1 MGRHVI
7 DPARCKSHVEV
18 RVRFGETDL
27 MGIVHHASYLSYFE
41 AARVAWLRRRGVTYK
56 TWTERGWHLPVVEAN
71 LRYRAPAKFEDVLTV
86 EVALSEMRSHSLRFT
101 YKVTRVD
108 GSAEGGTSPTAKVDL
123 LADGETRLACV
134 DGNHQLMKL
143 PDALAVVLL
152 RAESHTAH
160 DAVC

>member
-7 DPARCKSHVEV
+7 DPSRSTSHVEI

-56 TWTERGWHLPVVEAN
+56 TWAERGWHLPVVEAS

-86 EVALSEMRSHSLRFT
+86 EVDLSEIRSHSLRFGS
-101 YKVTRVD
+101 KVARDVD
-108 GSAEGGTSPTAKVDL
+108 GSAAGGTTRAEKML
-123 LADGETRLACV
+123 LAEGETRLACV
-134 DGNHQLMKL
+134 DGTHQLLKL
-143 PDALAVVLL
+143 PDALVDVLL
-152 RAESHTAH
+152 RAESHTPH

>member
-1 MGRHVI
+1 MGRYVI
-7 DPARCKSHVEV
+7 DPARSKSHVEV

-56 TWTERGWHLPVVEAN
+56 TWTERGWHLPVVEAH

-101 YKVTRVD
+101 YKVTRE
-108 GSAEGGTSPTAKVDL
+108 SDL
-123 LADGETRLACV
+123 LAEGETRLACV
-134 DGNHQLMKL
+134 DASHQLMKL

-152 RAESHTAH
+152 RAESHTPH

>member
-1 MGRHVI
+1 MRHVI
-7 DPARCKSHVEV
+7 DKSRATSVVEV

-56 TWTERGWHLPVVEAN
+56 TWTERGWHLPVVEAHV
-71 LRYRAPAKFEDVLTV
+71 RYRAPAYFEDVLRVAV
-86 EVALSEMRSHSLRFT
+86 ELSEIRSHSIRFV
-101 YKVTRVD
+101 YRVRR
-108 GSAEGGTSPTAKVDL
+108 GEEH

-134 DGNHQLMKL
+134 DGAHELLRL
-143 PDALAVVLL
+143 PEPLLEVLL
-152 RAESHTAH
+152 RDESREAG

>member
-7 DPARCKSHVEV
+7 DPARSKSHVEI

-56 TWTERGWHLPVVEAN
+56 TWTERGWHLPVVEAH

-86 EVALSEMRSHSLRFT
+86 EVELSEMRSHSLRFT
-101 YKVTRVD
+101 YKVTRD
-108 GSAEGGTSPTAKVDL
+108 GEL
-123 LADGETRLACV
+123 LAEGETRLACV
-134 DGNHQLMKL
+134 DANHELLQM

-152 RAESHTAH
+152 RGESHTPH

>member
-1 MGRHVI
+1 MARHVL
-7 DPARCKSHVEV
+7 DPARSKSHVEV

-56 TWTERGWHLPVVEAN
+56 TWAERGWHLPVVEAS
-71 LRYRAPAKFEDVLTV
+71 LRSRAPAKFEDVLTV
-86 EVALSEMRSHSLRFT
+86 EVELSEMRSHSIRFT
-101 YKVTRVD
+101 YKVTRD
-108 GSAEGGTSPTAKVDL
+108 AEL

-134 DGNHQLMKL
+134 DASHKLLKL
-143 PDALAVVLL
+143 PDALVDVLL
-152 RAESHTAH
+152 RAESHTPH

>member
-1 MGRHVI
+1 MARQVL
-7 DPARCKSHVEV
+7 DPARSKSHVEI

-56 TWTERGWHLPVVEAN
+56 TWAERGWHLPVVEAQ

-86 EVALSEMRSHSLRFT
+86 EVDLSEVRSHSLRFT
-101 YKVTRVD
+101 YKVTRDVD
-108 GSAEGGTSPTAKVDL
+108 GSAEAGTSRTAKML
-123 LADGETRLACV
+123 LAEGETRLACV
-134 DGNHQLMKL
+134 DASHQLLQL
-143 PDALAVVLL
+143 PDALVEVLL
-152 RAESHTAH
+152 RAESHTPH

>member
-7 DPARCKSHVEV
+7 DPAHSKSHVEI

-56 TWTERGWHLPVVEAN
+56 TWAERGWHLPVVEAN

-86 EVALSEMRSHSLRFT
+86 EVELSEIRSHSLRFT
-101 YKVTRVD
+101 YKVTRD
-108 GSAEGGTSPTAKVDL
+108 ADL
-123 LADGETRLACV
+123 LAEGETRLACV
-134 DGNHQLMKL
+134 DGKHELLKL
-143 PDALAVVLL
+143 PDALVEVLV
-152 RAESHTAH
+152 RAESHTPH

>member
-1 MGRHVI
+1 MRHVI
-7 DPARCKSHVEV
+7 DPARAVSHVEV

-71 LRYRAPAKFEDVLTV
+71 VRYRAPALFEDILSVAV
-86 EVALSEMRSHSLRFT
+86 ELGDLRSHSLRFA
-101 YKVTRVD
+101 YRVTRD
-108 GSAEGGTSPTAKVDL
+108 GTQLAE
-123 LADGETRLACV
+123 GETRLACV
-134 DGNHQLMKL
+134 DNHHRLLRL
-143 PDALAVVLL
+143 PDPLVEVLL
-152 RAESHTAH
+152 RAESREAG

>member
-7 DPARCKSHVEV
+7 DPSRSTSHVEI

-56 TWTERGWHLPVVEAN
+56 TWAERGWHLPVVEAS

-86 EVALSEMRSHSLRFT
+86 EVDLADLRSHSLRFA
-101 YKVTRVD
+101 YKVTRD
-108 GSAEGGTSPTAKVDL
+108 GEL
-123 LADGETRLACV
+123 LAEGETRLACV
-134 DGNHQLMKL
+134 DATHQLLKL
-143 PDALAVVLL
+143 PDALVDVLL
-152 RAESHTAH
+152 RAESHTPH

>member
-1 MGRHVI
+1 MPQVL
-7 DPARCKSHVEV
+7 DPTRAKSHVEV

-56 TWTERGWHLPVVEAN
+56 TWADRGWHLPVVEAHV
-71 LRYRAPAKFEDVLTV
+71 RYRAPAHFEDVLTV
-86 EVALSEMRSHSLRFT
+86 EVVLSELRSHSMRYAYRILR
-101 YKVTRVD
+101 D
-108 GSAEGGTSPTAKVDL
+108 AEH

-134 DGNHQLMKL
+134 NNAHELMRL
-143 PDALAVVLL
+143 PNPLVEVLL
-152 RAESHTAH
+152 RAESHVEH